1 MVADNKKAQTVRNLW
16 YTRVAKQI
24 EDANAVVA
32 AIRQAITD
40 NALAGEFT
48 AGELTAMQT
57 VETDLIALAA
67 LSGVTQAAAAVV
79 SGHENNAVVIM
90 GVNDG

>member
-16 YTRVAKQI
+16 YTRVARQI

-40 NALAGEFT
+40 NTLSGEFT

-67 LSGVTQAAAAVV
+67 LSGITQAAAAVV
-79 SGHENNAVVIM
+79 PTHRNQAIVIT